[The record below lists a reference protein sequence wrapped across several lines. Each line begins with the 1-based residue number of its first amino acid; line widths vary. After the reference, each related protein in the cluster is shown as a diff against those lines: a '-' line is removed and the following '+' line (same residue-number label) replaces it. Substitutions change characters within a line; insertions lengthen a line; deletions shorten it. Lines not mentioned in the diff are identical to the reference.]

1 MKSGYNLYLGRSVPE
16 NNLIHTTWVFNWG
29 GWWSRHQDFQMQV
42 RRNSPRHLVLWGSS
56 VVWCFLQVHPC
67 TCVTCLSEWSDAQ
80 STMDQSLKKDEPK
93 QRYKETVYWTQM
105 FFWQTQFHYKTQLAL
120 PDIQMTG
127 VLTFFPGDASQSTLG
142 NVRWGNFVRY
152 LNQWI
157 SQKYIFTCF
166 HFYLEMPSEFY

>member
-80 STMDQSLKKDEPK
+80 STMDQSLKRSPNKDIKKLFTGLKCFFDRLSFTIKPSWPCLTYKWLECWLSFLGMHLS
-93 QRYKETVYWTQM
+93 QRWATCDEV
-105 FFWQTQFHYKTQLAL
+105 
-120 PDIQMTG
+120 
-127 VLTFFPGDASQSTLG
+127 TLSG
-142 NVRWGNFVRY
+142 
-152 LNQWI
+152 I
-157 SQKYIFTCF
+157 
-166 HFYLEMPSEFY
+166 